1 MQKPKEKMHTYLGS
15 WVVSRFSIFLKT
27 WKNIPLGTQ
36 RGSPGVEKSSKIA
49 SAENVE
55 FQHFSNFKT
64 RFSSQWPEN
73 PTVCD
78 DIEMARYAVVS
89 SIIPWGCRGLKSPAS
104 PTSPFYFRLPSA
116 PRSHRGRSG
125 TKNCRKSMIFRR
137 NSARI
142 GPYSAIPHQNR
153 LKHIGS

>member
-1 MQKPKEKMHTYLGS
+1 MQKPKEKMHTYLSFLRVCG
-15 WVVSRFSIFLKT
+15 FSIFWKTLKSMCS
-27 WKNIPLGTQ
+27 
-36 RGSPGVEKSSKIA
+36 RGA

-64 RFSSQWPEN
+64 RFSSQWCEN
-73 PTVCD
+73 PTVRD

-104 PTSPFYFRLPSA
+104 PSSPFYFRPPSA

-125 TKNCRKSMIFRR
+125 TKNSRKSMIFRR

-142 GPYSAIPHQNR
+142 GPYSARPRQNR
-153 LKHIGS
+153 SKRIGS